1 MDRITTQRPGLRSQI
16 WQFARHYLEMCV
28 AMCVGGAILTALL
41 FKAGPALIGYP
52 DPREYAPEL
61 ALVVVACNLALPMGA
76 WMRLRGMAWRP
87 ALEMSGA
94 TVGLAVVLAGLAG
107 LGAVPDGTLRA
118 WLVAEPVPSFCG
130 PACGVMLVVM
140 LLRLGVYTGR
150 TGHRM
155 GHGRHAA
162 RAA

>member
-1 MDRITTQRPGLRSQI
+1 MDRITTQRPGLRSQV

-28 AMCVGGAILTALL
+28 AMCVGGGILTALL
-41 FKAGPALIGYP
+41 FKAGPALLGYP
-52 DPREYAPEL
+52 DLRERSPEL

-94 TVGLAVVLAGLAG
+94 TVGLAVVLAGL
-107 LGAVPDGTLRA
+107 GAVPEGTLRA
-118 WLVAEPVPSFCG
+118 WLVAEPVPAFCG

-140 LLRLGVYTGR
+140 LFRLGLYTGR
-150 TGHRM
+150 TSHQM
-155 GHGRHAA
+155 GHGTQAA